1 MPPPWRARPVVGP
14 GGEKLGTVDDV
25 YEDDETGRPE
35 WAGVKSGLFGDH
47 VSLVPLAQAEH
58 SGETL
63 TVPYTKAQ
71 IKAAPHHD
79 PGQELSTDDEHQL
92 FTHYGVP
99 YHGTTIT
106 ADTGAATTAPDVVG
120 HDTSGPT
127 TDDAMTRSEER
138 LRVGTQQVESG
149 RARLHK
155 RVVTET
161 VTQTVPVT
169 HERAVV
175 STEPITEAN
184 RATAMDGPAISEEE
198 HEIVLHE
205 ERPVVAKETVP
216 VERVRL
222 ATDTV
227 TEQQAVTEVV
237 RKEQIEVD
245 DPASTAR
252 GQQQK

>member
-1 MPPPWRARPVVGP
+1 
-14 GGEKLGTVDDV
+14 
-25 YEDDETGRPE
+25 
-35 WAGVKSGLFGDH
+35 
-47 VSLVPLAQAEH
+47 
-58 SGETL
+58 
-63 TVPYTKAQ
+63 
-71 IKAAPHHD
+71 
-79 PGQELSTDDEHQL
+79 
-92 FTHYGVP
+92 
-99 YHGTTIT
+99 
-106 ADTGAATTAPDVVG
+106 
-120 HDTSGPT
+120 
-127 TDDAMTRSEER
+127 
-138 LRVGTQQVESG
+138 
-149 RARLHK
+149 
-155 RVVTET
+155 
-161 VTQTVPVT
+161 VPVT

-175 STEPITEAN
+175 TTEPITEAN

>member
-1 MPPPWRARPVVGP
+1 MPITDATALAGATVVGP

-25 YEDDETGRPE
+25 YENDETGRPE

-79 PGQELSTDDEHQL
+79 PGQELSTDDERQL

-161 VTQTVPVT
+161 VTRRCRSPTSGPSSPPSRSRRRTGPRPWTV
-169 HERAVV
+169 RRSARR
-175 STEPITEAN
+175 ST
-184 RATAMDGPAISEEE
+184 RSSCMRSGRSWRK
-198 HEIVLHE
+198 
-205 ERPVVAKETVP
+205 RPSRWSGSGSPPTP
-216 VERVRL
+216 
-222 ATDTV
+222 
-227 TEQQAVTEVV
+227 
-237 RKEQIEVD
+237 
-245 DPASTAR
+245 
-252 GQQQK
+252 